1 MLSFPKMYFPNT
13 IAFIFTK
20 IKYRNMYKKFL
31 LGLFILLS
39 LVVNSQA
46 ITPEKLGFRH
56 YQIASDS
63 LGEIN
68 YYVSSNSIEK
78 KKPVLLYLD
87 GSGANPLF
95 QYTERGIGS
104 TVILDFKELSE
115 NYHVVL
121 ISKPGIPFI
130 DSVKMN
136 EETGFPLYEH
146 PQEYKKKLSL
156 EWRVYSAQ
164 LVLEQI
170 LKNIP
175 VEKKKVA
182 VLGISEGF
190 QVGAKLTSITPNIT
204 HSLLF
209 VGNGLNQF
217 YDFIIQHRVDAQSG
231 KISEEEAQKNVDF
244 LLSAVKDI
252 YANPTATDKEWYGH
266 TYLRW
271 ASFTRN
277 NPTENILSV
286 NTPIYIAVASK
297 DRNTTVLGTDY
308 LYLESIRNHKKN
320 ITYNVYPY
328 DHSFRE
334 ITTDEKGN
342 IISVTNHMNRM
353 IKEGIKWLDEN

>member
-1 MLSFPKMYFPNT
+1 
-13 IAFIFTK
+13 
-20 IKYRNMYKKFL
+20 MYKKFL
-31 LGLFILLS
+31 SGIFILVS
-39 LVVNSQA
+39 LTGVSQE
-46 ITPEKLGFRH
+46 ITPEKLGFKH
-56 YQIASDS
+56 YYITSDS

-68 YYVSSNSIEK
+68 YYVSNNGIEK

-95 QYTERGIGS
+95 QYTEKGIGS
-104 TVILDFKELSE
+104 TVILDFKELSK

-136 EETGFPLYEH
+136 EEAGFPIYEH
-146 PQEYKKKLSL
+146 PQEYKKRLSL

-190 QVGAKLTSITPNIT
+190 QVGAKLISVYPEIT

-217 YDFIIQHRVDAQSG
+217 YDFIIQHRTDAKSG
-231 KISEEEAQKNVDF
+231 KISEEEAQENIDSM
-244 LLSAVKDI
+244 LSVVKDI
-252 YANPTATDKEWYGH
+252 YANPRATDKEWYGH

-277 NPTENILSV
+277 NPTENILSID
-286 NTPIYIAVASK
+286 TPVYIAVASK
-297 DRNTTVLGTDY
+297 DQNTTVLGTDY
-308 LYLESIRNHKKN
+308 LYLESIQRKKN
-320 ITYNVYPY
+320 NVTYKVYPY

-342 IISVTNHMNRM
+342 VISVTNHMDRIIN
-353 IKEGIKWLDEN
+353 EGLKWLDEN